1 MIRKPI
7 TIGIS
12 NGLEARPIALLVQV
26 ASQYASN
33 IYLESQEKK
42 VNAKSIMGMM
52 SLGLDTGEM
61 VTVIADGPDEETA
74 VDDIAKYLCSGQE

>member
-7 TIGIS
+7 TIKIS

-26 ASQYASN
+26 ASQYESS
-33 IYLESQEKK
+33 IYVESEAKK

-52 SLGLDTGEM
+52 SLGLDSGKS
-61 VTVIADGPDEETA
+61 VTVYVEVADEAEA
-74 VDDIAKYLCSGQE
+74 LESIEKYLSSK

>member
-12 NGLEARPIALLVQV
+12 NGLEARPIAMLVQV
-26 ASQYASN
+26 ASQYSSN
-33 IYLESQEKK
+33 IYLESEAKR

-52 SLGLDTGEM
+52 SLGFAKGDSLE
-61 VTVIADGPDEETA
+61 IEADGLDESTA
-74 VDDIAKYLCSGQE
+74 IEELANYIQSNE

>member
-12 NGLEARPIALLVQV
+12 NGLEARPIAMLVQV
-26 ASQYASN
+26 ASQYSSN
-33 IYLESQEKK
+33 IYLESEAKR

-52 SLGLDTGEM
+52 SLGLDAGES
-61 VTVIADGPDEETA
+61 VTVSIEGADEEEA
-74 VDDIAKYLCSGQE
+74 MKSIEAYLSNQK

>member
-12 NGLEARPIALLVQV
+12 SGLEARPIALLVQV
-26 ASQYASN
+26 ASQYSSN
-33 IYLESQEKK
+33 IYLESEEKK

-52 SLGLDTGEM
+52 C
-61 VTVIADGPDEETA
+61 VAAPWVYRWF
-74 VDDIAKYLCSGQE
+74 VDLRLAAGFRP